1 MAIQHRQ
8 VICDTNI
15 WYNLGS
21 GTILPPVA
29 LPLIATWS
37 NVIELAYA
45 HPKNKIDF
53 DVKKWK
59 QAAKA
64 ILRHSSR
71 IIELDPFEF
80 ATKRLFPDYSSFHP
94 RDLRS
99 VLTVISETENPLTDS
114 IYLKN
119 RKLFDSFISIKE
131 DFVSKLLQFKSEA
144 RSEFIK
150 SSVLKEAFKKNQ
162 KDYFKIRTADI
173 LFDVDAYLSERNETI
188 IFDNQTDIQ
197 ESLRKVEQEFN
208 FYINVKQRFLHN
220 LTLMKSMSVQ
230 PNDFIDL
237 TNLMYVD
244 TESYYATL
252 ENRWL
257 TLIREAKQTSK
268 LIEIESGK
276 WTFPQST
283 EITEHIDKLSID

>member
-1 MAIQHRQ
+1 MTIKHSQ

-21 GTILPPVA
+21 GTISPPVEIE
-29 LPLIATWS
+29 LIATWS

-53 DVKKWK
+53 DINKWK

-64 ILRHSSR
+64 ILRHSTT

-80 ATKRLFPDYSSFHP
+80 ATKRLFPDYSSFSK
-94 RDLRS
+94 RNLKS
-99 VLTVISETENPLTDS
+99 VLTVISETDNPLADS

-119 RKLFDSFISIKE
+119 QKLFDSFISIKD
-131 DFVSKLLQFKSEA
+131 DFVNKLLQFKNDA

-150 SSVLKEAFKKNQ
+150 SSVLKETFKKNQ
-162 KDYFKIRTADI
+162 KEYLKIRTADI
-173 LFDVDAYLSERNETI
+173 LFDIDAYLSEKNETI

-197 ESLRKVEQEFN
+197 ESLKKVEQEFN
-208 FYINVKQRFLHN
+208 FYVSVKQRFLHN
-220 LTLMKSMSVQ
+220 LTLMKLMSVQ

-244 TESYYATL
+244 KATYYTTL

-257 TLIREAKQTSK
+257 TLISEAGQTDK
-268 LIEIESGK
+268 LIKIESGK
-276 WTFPQST
+276 WTLPQLT
-283 EITEHIDKLSID
+283 KIIERLDD